1 MSHSN
6 SYSPLLS
13 SSPRSPSGVTI
24 PPQPSPATETD
35 QSFMGPSSRASRNR
49 TIFDNILAL
58 LDDLVLNDA
67 RYKNSNPR
75 PSRPPYILQHVLI
88 DIATLLVALSGNDVV
103 SMTAIGQ
110 TMLPAFDSIN
120 DGPLLGKLLGL
131 YVDVLLPRLQATTEQ
146 EQQQQQEPES
156 SNSSSGSKRMS
167 K

>member
-1 MSHSN
+1 MTHSN

-13 SSPRSPSGVTI
+13 SSPRSPSAAV
-24 PPQPSPATETD
+24 PQLSPATETD
-35 QSFMGPSSRASRNR
+35 QSLMGPSSRTSRHR
-49 TIFDNILAL
+49 TLLDNILAL

-75 PSRPPYILQHVLI
+75 PSRPPFILQHLLI
-88 DIATLLVALSGNDVV
+88 DIATLLVALCGNDVV
-103 SMTAIGQ
+103 SMTTVGQ

-131 YVDVLLPRLQATTEQ
+131 YVDVLLPRLEATTQQ
-146 EQQQQQEPES
+146 EQSETDDN
-156 SNSSSGSKRMS
+156 SNSMS